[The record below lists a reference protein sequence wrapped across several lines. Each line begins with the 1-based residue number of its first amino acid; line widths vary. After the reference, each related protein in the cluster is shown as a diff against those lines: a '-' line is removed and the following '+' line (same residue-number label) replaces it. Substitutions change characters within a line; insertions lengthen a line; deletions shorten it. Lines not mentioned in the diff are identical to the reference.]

1 MNYRLPVFGALLL
14 AALCSVALAAKKP
27 LADEPL
33 QWKPT
38 SDIRLGSLQKTT
50 ASIQFEPFKDARDN
64 PQAIGQNREDKEPKP
79 VTTKDDVGAFVST
92 HIRELFN
99 KVGYTTV
106 DSGGAITIKG
116 EVKDFFVDE
125 TNTYH
130 GTFVVHLTVIGHD
143 GSTLWSG
150 NASGEA
156 SRFGRSYKL
165 ENYYE
170 VLSDAVVN
178 TVSSMLLSE
187 EFQKALL
194 KG

>member
-1 MNYRLPVFGALLL
+1 MSHRSRVLGALLV

-27 LADEPL
+27 LTDEPL

-38 SDIRLGSLQKTT
+38 SDIRLGQLQKTT
-50 ASIQFEPFKDARDN
+50 ASIQFEPFKDVRDN
-64 PQAIGQNREDKEPKP
+64 PQSIGQNREDKEPKP

-130 GTFVVHLTVIGHD
+130 GTFVVHLTVVGHN
-143 GSTLWSG
+143 GVTLWSG

-156 SRFGRSYKL
+156 TRFGRSYKL

>member
-1 MNYRLPVFGALLL
+1 MSHRSRVFGALLV
-14 AALCSVALAAKKP
+14 AAACSVALAAPK
-27 LADEPL
+27 LLTNEPL

-38 SDIRLGSLQKTT
+38 SDIRLGALQKTT
-50 ASIQFEPFKDARDN
+50 ASIQFEPFKDVREKPD
-64 PQAIGQNREDKEPKP
+64 IGQNREDKDPKP
-79 VTTKDDVGAFVST
+79 VTTKDDVGAFVSS
-92 HIRELFN
+92 HVRELFN
-99 KVGYTTV
+99 KVGYSTV

-130 GTFVVHLTVIGHD
+130 GTFVVHLTVLGKN
-143 GSTLWSG
+143 GATLWSG

-178 TVSSMLLSE
+178 TVSSMLMSD